1 MNSIR
6 VSALAAAIVLAA
18 VLGVVSFTYGTD
30 GLRVLLALPLVFIL
44 PGHALLA
51 AAMPS
56 APTGL
61 QRFVFA
67 VGLSLAVVVIGG
79 LLLNLVHA
87 LTPLG
92 WFSFLSGITLI
103 GYAAALYRRRTV
115 RWSIPLDYVPEWKFP
130 LKSAALYSVAAV
142 AVVLAFTI
150 VLAETQRIHQRADFT
165 EFWMRPERTAEIG
178 LVKLGMRNAEHRPM
192 SYDVELMLNDQLIGA
207 WRNIKLQSNEVW
219 TKTIDLPGGDRRQR
233 LEAWLFKSGDH
244 TKVYRRVWLADR
256 SPA

>member
-6 VSALAAAIVLAA
+6 VSALTAVIALAAILGA
-18 VLGVVSFTYGTD
+18 VALTYGADELRVSF
-30 GLRVLLALPLVFIL
+30 ALPLIFIL
-44 PGHALLA
+44 PGHAILA

-56 APTGL
+56 APRGL
-61 QRFVFA
+61 QRIVFA

-79 LLLNLVHA
+79 FLLNLVHA

-92 WFSFLSGITLI
+92 WFSFLSGMTLA
-103 GYAAALYRRRTV
+103 GYAAALYRRWTV
-115 RWSIPLDYVPEWKFP
+115 GWQIPLNYVPEWKFP
-130 LKSAALYSVAAV
+130 LKSAALYSAAAAAV
-142 AVVLAFTI
+142 VVAFTI
-150 VLAETQRIHQRADFT
+150 VTAETQRIHQQADFT
-165 EFWMRPERTAEIG
+165 EFWMQPERTAEIG
-178 LVKLGMRNAEHRPM
+178 LVKIGMRNAEHQAM